1 MNYDSIEEILAAGI
15 TNMTVLRNNVK
26 QDDGTDILTGV
37 NWFTFNDTV
46 ASTIYASGN
55 SWLGFGSSSEHLKVN
70 RIDGALYSLYRE
82 EGTLYNHYKF
92 LKIRWKGY
100 SHYNYTTSAYAVE
113 YDVILWDTGDISLHM
128 ISIPTSYNTGTYSLV
143 ANTTYN
149 YSVST
154 DNPDVTFTKTDSGF
168 AVSNTLISLSIPF
181 EERYLFRLGS
191 TLYTVTDGVLSG
203 LSDTSLTANTFLTHG
218 IQTLTPDILAL
229 VNGKEILYWRE
240 TTDFGIPTGIA
251 IYGVPPLPQEIA
263 VFIPNTSIKSIAK
276 LEAICSDDAVFAI
289 STDGGNTKMYYDT
302 ANNTWN
308 TINSNFSEVGMSLS
322 VLCGIDA
329 TGWSQ
334 FTGSASVMVCAL
346 LPTIDSYFSKLAVK
360 YTN

>member
-1 MNYDSIEEILAAGI
+1 MNYNSVEEILAAGI
-15 TNMTVLRNNVK
+15 TNMTVLRNNTK
-26 QDDGTDILTGV
+26 QDDGTDTITGID
-37 NWFTFNDTV
+37 WFTFNDTV

-55 SWLGFGSSSEHLKVN
+55 SWLGFGNSSEHLKVN

-100 SHYNYTTSAYAVE
+100 SYYGSTTSAYAIE

-128 ISIPTSYNTGTYSLV
+128 ISIPTSFNTGIYSLV

-154 DNPDVTFTKTDSGF
+154 DNPDVTFTKTNSGF
-168 AVSNTLISLSIPF
+168 VVSNTLISLRFPI

-191 TLYTVTDGVLSG
+191 TLYTVIDGALSG
-203 LSDTSLTANTFLTHG
+203 LSDTSLAANIFLTYG
-218 IQTLTPDILAL
+218 IETLTPDILTL

-240 TTDFGIPTGIA
+240 TTEFGIPTGIA

-263 VFIPNTSIKSIAK
+263 VSIPNTSTKSIAK

-289 STDGGNTKMYYDT
+289 STDNGNTKMYYDT

-308 TINSNFSEVGMSLS
+308 TINNNFSEVGMSPS
-322 VLCGIDA
+322 VLYGIDA

-334 FTGSASVMVCAL
+334 FTGSASVMVYAL
-346 LPTIDSYFSKLAVK
+346 LPTTDSYFSKLAVK